1 MHIREDKSKKCVGE
15 TSLFLSFDYNQRIV
29 DVIKEAGNAIW
40 DKKDKIWELPLN
52 KLSFL
57 IDRVSLI
64 EDIEIDLL
72 PDETVENTDISINFK
87 TQPYPYQLEGI
98 QYMLNNPNCL
108 LLDAPGVGKSLQVI
122 YLAEELKTRGEIEK
136 CLLICGINALKSN
149 WEKEIKKHSNEDCV
163 IIGKKINSKGKIV
176 YSSIKDRAEQL
187 YNKLDPFFIILNVE
201 SIRDRIVIDAIL
213 NSKNKFDLIVFD
225 EVHRAKSPTSQQG
238 KNLLKLVK
246 CGKRHI
252 GLTGTLIV
260 NNPLDCYLPLK
271 FIGKERANFT
281 TFKDFY
287 CTWDFQFGHRIISGY
302 KNIDIL
308 KATIDKCSL
317 RRDKSILN
325 LPPKV
330 IVPEYLD
337 MSDKQEKFYS
347 EIADGVLTEADRIN
361 IKESSLLG
369 LVTRL
374 RQAATYP
381 MSLTTQEIDSVKLD
395 RAEELVEEITS
406 LGEKVLI
413 FSSFKEPL
421 NVLYERLKKYNPV
434 LGTGDVSDEEMSIN
448 IDKFQND
455 PSCKVYLGTAQKS
468 GTGITLTAASY
479 EIFLDSSWTF
489 ALEEQAED
497 RAYRIGTEK
506 SVIICKLICNNT
518 IDERIQNIITRKRN
532 ISDYLVD
539 NKVNDIDELK
549 ELLGLDF

>member
-1 MHIREDKSKKCVGE
+1 MRITEKKSKKCVGE
-15 TSLFLSFDYNQRIV
+15 TSLFVDFNYNQRII
-29 DVIKEAGNAIW
+29 DTIKEAGNAVW

-52 KLSFL
+52 KLAFL

-72 PDETVENTDISINFK
+72 PDQNVEHFDISIDFK
-87 TQPYPYQLEGI
+87 TKPYDYQVKGI
-98 QYMLNNPNCL
+98 EYMLNNPNCL
-108 LLDAPGVGKSLQVI
+108 LLDAPGLGKTLQII
-122 YLAEELKTRGEIEK
+122 YLAEELKARGEIEK
-136 CLLICGINALKSN
+136 CLIICGINALKSN
-149 WEKEIKKHSNEDCV
+149 WEKEINRHSYEDCV
-163 IIGKKINSKGKIV
+163 IIGKKTNSKGKIV

-187 YNKLDPFFIILNVE
+187 YNKLDPFFVILNVE
-201 SIRDRIVIDAIL
+201 SIRDKTVIDAIL
-213 NSKNKFDLIVFD
+213 NSKNNYDLVVFD
-225 EVHRAKSPTSQQG
+225 EIHKAKSPTSQQG
-238 KNLLKLVK
+238 KNLLKLAK
-246 CGKRHI
+246 LGKRHI

-271 FIGKERANFT
+271 FIGKERANFS

-347 EIADGVLTEADRIN
+347 EIAEGVLDEADRIN
-361 IKESSLLG
+361 IKETSLLG

-406 LGEKVLI
+406 SGEKVLI
-413 FSSFKEPL
+413 FSSFKEPI

-434 LGTGDVSDEEMSIN
+434 LGTGDVSDEEMSRN

-455 PSCKVYLGTAQKS
+455 STCKVYLGTAQRS

-479 EIFLDSSWTF
+479 EIFLDSSWTWAEF
-489 ALEEQAED
+489 EQASD
-497 RAYRIGTEK
+497 RAHRIGSNK
-506 SVIICKLICNNT
+506 SVIIYYLIANNT
-518 IDERIQNIITRKRN
+518 IDERIYSLINRKKDV
-532 ISDYLVD
+532 SDYLID
-539 NKVNDIDELK
+539 SKVNNIEELK
-549 ELLGLDF
+549 ELLGIEI